1 MRSRFADITPTGRRV
16 VVVGALASVSALAW
30 PSGDLRIATAWLVL
44 TTLLVLTG
52 AVLVEGRWL
61 RGLAATVFGLV
72 PAVSVTTLL
81 HDSLPAAPTPLLSRV
96 LLLLSWVIGTAT
108 LGRLAARHIEEHVG
122 WRRAAGVWAG
132 VGAVTTYFAFPLI
145 RLLLPSTPVVA
156 RLAWT
161 LGEEDNAHI
170 MGIAREVLVN
180 GPSAGQLATEI
191 GTGFVT
197 LAIAVLRT
205 AGWAVG
211 DPRLAAITVFTLSAL
226 GAVLVLGLS
235 LAVLQT
241 VLASS
246 RRPPTIVSVALL
258 TLGAAI
264 ATYIGLSVA
273 VTLPMRTGF
282 ISFVWAMAWLALGV
296 APTALLATSHTWIER
311 SAVLLHVVACVLMLI
326 SSWTF
331 LIGGFA
337 AVLLVTAGWVPWR
350 GLARVLRRRWLPTVA
365 GIGVVLALLVPYFER
380 SLIRQ
385 VLILGRDALTT
396 MASGIVFDRFILWL
410 VIGAL
415 VAGPAILLA
424 RAGQGSSAER
434 STVASSRVGLTLL
447 AFGPTVGVG
456 LSWIGI
462 WLLAQVLTGGELN
475 YAGWKLA
482 YGFVAMGAL
491 LAVGALTAVSTD
503 APVPLRLVVVA
514 SLAVTLVMSDTVA
527 TTRTWY
533 ERTAISEP
541 PHAVTVVTALESGSP
556 DLPIRCLPQ
565 PGTRATPSARM
576 AAYYCARWVEDAF
589 NEDRFHGH
597 RFTFLET
604 PEDSFDEAV
613 RIALERDPSR
623 YTFAYPM
630 TTGPGW
636 FGWDGVS

>member
-1 MRSRFADITPTGRRV
+1 LHSVLAGITATGRRV
-16 VVVGALASVSALAW
+16 AVLLVLAMLAAVAW
-30 PSGDLRIATAWLVL
+30 PTGDLRVAAAWMVL
-44 TTLLVLTG
+44 TTVLVLAG
-52 AVLVEGRWL
+52 AILREGRLL
-61 RGLAATVFGLV
+61 RGLAATGFGFV
-72 PAVSVTTLL
+72 PAVSITTLL
-81 HDSLPAAPTPLLSRV
+81 HDSLPSAPSALLSRS
-96 LLLLSWVIGTAT
+96 LLLMTWAVGTAT
-108 LGRLAARHIEEHVG
+108 LGHLAARHIHEHVG
-122 WRRAAGVWAG
+122 WRRTAAIWSG
-132 VGAVTTYFAFPLI
+132 VGAVTAYFAWPLV
-145 RLLLPSTPVVA
+145 RLLLPSTPMVA
-156 RLAWT
+156 RLAWI
-161 LGEEDNAHI
+161 LAEEDNAHI
-170 MGIAREVLVN
+170 VGIAREVLTN

-197 LAIAVLRT
+197 LAIATLRT
-205 AGWAVG
+205 AGWEAG

-246 RRPPTIVSVALL
+246 TRRPNAGSLL
-258 TLGAAI
+258 LLATGAGL

-296 APTALLATSHTWIER
+296 APTALLATPHTMVER
-311 SAVLLHVVACVLMLI
+311 SAVLLHVAACLLMLI

-337 AVLLVTAGWVPWR
+337 AVLLVAAGWIPWR
-350 GLARVLRRRWLPTVA
+350 GLADVLRRRWIPVV
-365 GIGVVLALLVPYFER
+365 IGLGAVLALLVPYFER

-385 VLILGRDALTT
+385 VLNLGRDALTT
-396 MASGIVFDRFILWL
+396 MASGIQFDRTILGL
-410 VIGAL
+410 VLVAL
-415 VAGPAILLA
+415 VAGPALLLA
-424 RAGQGSSAER
+424 RARRRPSPDDGSLATAR
-434 STVASSRVGLTLL
+434 MGPALL

-456 LSWIGI
+456 LSWVGI
-462 WLLAQVLTGGELN
+462 WLLAQALTGGELN

-491 LAVGALTAVSTD
+491 LAVGALSAVTTD
-503 APVPLRLVVVA
+503 APVVLRLVVVA
-514 SLAVTLVMSDTVA
+514 ALAATLVTSQTVG

-533 ERTAISEP
+533 ERTALTEP
-541 PHAVTVVTALESGSP
+541 PHAVAVINVLESGSP

-565 PGTRATPSARM
+565 PGVRATPTARM
-576 AAYYCARWVEDAF
+576 AAYYCVRWVEDAF

-604 PEDSFDEAV
+604 PYDSFDEAV
-613 RIALERDPSR
+613 RTALEEDGDR
-623 YTFAYPM
+623 YRFAYPM